1 MLQCLYKGRGR
12 GKGEGKEGKEEEE
25 EEERGGRGEGETRGG
40 RGRKND
46 HFLVPGPIVVTEHK
60 QSYVRPI
67 EPLCPQYRRG
77 NKSLRNSVAFQSCTA
92 VGGGAER

>member
-1 MLQCLYKGRGR
+1 
-12 GKGEGKEGKEEEE
+12 
-25 EEERGGRGEGETRGG
+25 
-40 RGRKND
+40 
-46 HFLVPGPIVVTEHK
+46 LVPGPIVVTEHK